1 MLYGRALRVL
11 ARLEGVPEEEVE
23 AVVGQKFEYV
33 VSCQIY
39 NKLRA
44 SAGGLLTLTLVRTLT
59 LTLALTPTLT
69 LALTPTLTLTLT
81 LTRRARPM
89 EGAVH
94 RCAAA

>member
-44 SAGGLLTLTLVRTLT
+44 SAGGLLTLTLART
-59 LTLALTPTLT
+59 LTLALA
-69 LALTPTLTLTLT
+69 LALALALTLTLTLT
-81 LTRRARPM
+81 LTPILTLFLT
-89 EGAVH
+89 
-94 RCAAA
+94 